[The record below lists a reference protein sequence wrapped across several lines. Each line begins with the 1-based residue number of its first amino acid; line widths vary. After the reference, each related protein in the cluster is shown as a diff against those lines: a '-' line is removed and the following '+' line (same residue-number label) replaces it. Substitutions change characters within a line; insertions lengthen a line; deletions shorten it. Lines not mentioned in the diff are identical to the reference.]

1 MPLVCFFEIR
11 VQDLNLSTF
20 IFSFVNN
27 GLLISKEKT
36 YNTTLQE
43 LYSSYEVVINLIVLF
58 DLVMKHD
65 KLEIFHFSRLY
76 NSFSP
81 ELNLSAIGILTLK
94 PKTYWRYLGLYFD
107 WHMSSKK
114 HIFYYSTKTLSTVK
128 VVNLIQ
134 DLYLL

>member
-94 PKTYWRYLGLYFD
+94 PKTY
-107 WHMSSKK
+107 
-114 HIFYYSTKTLSTVK
+114 
-128 VVNLIQ
+128 
-134 DLYLL
+134 